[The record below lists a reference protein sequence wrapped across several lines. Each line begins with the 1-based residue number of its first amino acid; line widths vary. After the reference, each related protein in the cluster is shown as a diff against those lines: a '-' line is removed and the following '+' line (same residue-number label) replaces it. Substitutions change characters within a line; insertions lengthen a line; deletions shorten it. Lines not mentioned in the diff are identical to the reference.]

1 MINRALSLLSPLG
14 LVSTLLLTQV
24 VGLGSLSCRSTQ
36 RLTRTLYPPS
46 DLQRAVKKNALYMK
60 VHMRDGNVYVL
71 KERRVSSG
79 ADTIFGKG
87 LLLDLNRDT
96 VAERWFALPLD
107 SVGLIET
114 NEVSNSPSVAA
125 LTVVTG
131 LSLILTGI
139 CITNPKACFGSCP
152 TFYVAEA
159 DSMHLRA
166 EGFSSS
172 IAPSLEADDVDA
184 LRRTVSG
191 PGSFRLEMRNEAYE
205 THVVRHADL
214 LIVPRER
221 NETILAATD
230 GTFYRVK
237 QISPPI
243 ACTGPEGEIL
253 PLVAELDRFERFS
266 PADSLDLATRETIE
280 LEFEISG
287 DGNRGLVIGARQS
300 LLSTFLFYQTLAY
313 MGSEATAWLARL
325 ERETTPLSIAGITGE
340 APTPLNAGPGR
351 VMGGIEVLT
360 QNDVTGAWRVVA
372 EVNEAGPL
380 ATDLHLLRLPKGIP
394 QNGRTRLRIRC
405 AKGHW
410 RIDYLAL
417 AEIGPAVEPIRLH
430 PERVYRDEVPD
441 IQACDLLADES
452 TTLVTMPGDRYTL
465 EYRLPSGTYELFLES
480 RGYYLEWIREEW
492 IAEENRQKVLQLF
505 YAPEKALRELAPKYK
520 EMEPEMEDI
529 FWRSRYAR

>member
-1 MINRALSLLSPLG
+1 MIKRTNSLLAPLG
-14 LVSTLLLTQV
+14 LVSVLLLTQV
-24 VGLGSLSCRSTQ
+24 ASLGSLSCQ
-36 RLTRTLYPPS
+36 RTHQLTRRVFPPS
-46 DLQRAVKKNALYMK
+46 DLQVALKENSEYMK
-60 VHMRDGNVYVL
+60 VHMRDGRVYVL
-71 KERRVSSG
+71 ADHRVNSAS
-79 ADTIFGKG
+79 DTIFGKG
-87 LLLDLNRDT
+87 MLLDLNRDT
-96 VAERWFALPLD
+96 VAQRWYALPLD
-107 SVGLIET
+107 SIALIET
-114 NEVSNSPSVAA
+114 NQISTSPSVAA

-131 LSLILTGI
+131 LSLILTGF

-172 IAPSLEADDVDA
+172 IAPSLEAGDVDA

-221 NETILAATD
+221 GKTILAATD
-230 GTFYRVK
+230 GTFYGVK

-243 ACTGPEGEIL
+243 ACSGPEGDIL
-253 PLVAELDRFERFS
+253 PLVADLDQFERFS
-266 PADSLDLATRETIE
+266 AADSHDLATREIIE
-280 LEFEISG
+280 LEFEVSG
-287 DGNRGLVIGARQS
+287 DAERGLVIGARQS

-325 ERETTPLSIAGITGE
+325 ERESTPLSIARLTGE
-340 APTPLNAGPGR
+340 APTPLNSGPGR

-360 QNDVTGAWRVVA
+360 QDDVTGEWRVVA

-417 AEIGPAVEPIRLH
+417 AEIDAPVESIRLH
-430 PERVYRDEVPD
+430 PERVYRDDVPD
-441 IQACDLLADES
+441 YQARDLLTDET
-452 TTLVTMPGDRYTL
+452 TTLVTMPGDTYTL
-465 EYRLPSGTYELFLES
+465 EYVIPNGSYELFLES
-480 RGYYLEWIREEW
+480 RGYYLEWMREEW
-492 IAEENRQKVLQLF
+492 IHEEDRQKVARIF
-505 YAPEKALRELAPKYK
+505 FAPEQALRDLAPKYK
-520 EMEPEMEDI
+520 VMEPEMEDV